1 MSRRTHSARVCKI
14 AFALLFLLLPAKARA
29 QQITLVLDPAQ
40 SSVSFTLDAFLHV
53 VHGTMKL
60 TEGHIAIDPASGTA
74 TGAFTV
80 DARSAE
86 TGNSGRDNRMHKEI
100 LESARYPE
108 ISFTPMSVQGRV
120 APQGVSQVQLRGLFR
135 IHGHEE
141 IVTLPV
147 EVQFS
152 ENNGT
157 GETTFVI
164 PYVKWGMK
172 NPSNVFLRVKD
183 SVTLTV
189 KAAGRVSSQP

>member
-1 MSRRTHSARVCKI
+1 VSRGAHGTRVCKI
-14 AFALLFLLLPAKARA
+14 AIALLFLLLPAQARA
-29 QQITLVLDPAQ
+29 QQVTLTLDPAQ
-40 SSVSFTLDAFLHV
+40 TTVSFTLDAFLHI

-60 TEGHIAIDPASGTA
+60 TEGHIAVDPVSGIA

-108 ISFTPMSVQGRV
+108 ISFTPMSVQSRI
-120 APQGVSQVQLRGLFR
+120 APQGASQVQLRGLFR

-141 IVTLPV
+141 TVTLPV
-147 EVQFS
+147 DVQLS
-152 ENNGT
+152 ENNWT
-157 GETTFVI
+157 GETTFVV
-164 PYVKWGMK
+164 PYVKWGIK
-172 NPSNVFLRVKD
+172 NPSNIFLHVKD

-189 KAAGRVSSQP
+189 KAAGRVSAQP

>member
-1 MSRRTHSARVCKI
+1 MSRRFHVCKI
-14 AFALLFLLLPAKARA
+14 AIALFFLFLPVTARA
-29 QQITLVLDPAQ
+29 QQIVLELDPAQ
-40 SSVSFTLDAFLHV
+40 TTVSFTLDAFLHV

-60 TEGHIAIDPASGTA
+60 TEGHIAIDSASGTA

-100 LESARYPE
+100 LESAKYPE
-108 ISFTPMSVQGRV
+108 ISFTPMSLEGRV
-120 APQGVSQVQLRGLFR
+120 APQGISQVQLRGLFR

-141 IVTLPV
+141 TVTLPV
-147 EVQFS
+147 QVQFS
-152 ENNGT
+152 ENTWT
-157 GETTFVI
+157 GETTFVV
-164 PYVKWGMK
+164 PYVKWGIK

-189 KAAGRVSSQP
+189 KAAGRVSPQP